1 MQSGTS
7 TTLDK
12 LNRTLDVTLKT
23 ALVFTGG
30 GSRGAV
36 EVGALKAIADR
47 ILPDAVIGT
56 SVGAINVAFYAA
68 GVTPREL
75 ERLWLGLTSRFVFPI
90 NWEFIW
96 RPWKARS
103 ISHQGNLKRFL
114 TDNLPVETFEKCKI
128 PLYINATELRTGRS
142 VFFSSGSIIEAVL
155 ASAAIPPYY
164 PPHVVGG
171 VEYVDGGVSN
181 VIGIDEAKAL
191 KCEQVIAVSTYD
203 EQESGQLCNVF
214 KLSSHVL
221 HMVIRCKLHDELD
234 LETKGFGHKHIT
246 LIKPGVPASMHI
258 TDFSHTRRLIALG
271 EEEARRMLHHITAQP
286 YFPTR
291 RS

>member
-1 MQSGTS
+1 MRTEAS
-7 TTLDK
+7 TTLDNF
-12 LNRTLDVTLKT
+12 NRSLDVTLKT

-47 ILPDAVIGT
+47 IRPDAVIGT
-56 SVGAINVAFYAA
+56 SVGAINVALYAA
-68 GVTPREL
+68 GVTPTEL

-90 NWEFIW
+90 NWGFIW
-96 RPWKARS
+96 RPWNTRS

-114 TDNLPVETFEKCKI
+114 SDNLPVQTFEECKI

-142 VFFSSGSIIEAVL
+142 VVFSSGNIIEAVL

-164 PPHVVGG
+164 PPRVIGG

-181 VIGIDEAKAL
+181 VIAIDEAKAL
-191 KCEQVIAVSTYD
+191 KCNQVIAVSTYD
-203 EQESGQLCNVF
+203 EQESGQLRNVF

-234 LETKGFGHKHIT
+234 LETKGFVRKHIT
-246 LIKPGVPASMHI
+246 LIKPEVPANMQI
-258 TDFSHTRRLIALG
+258 TDFSHTRCLIALG
-271 EEEARRMLHHITAQP
+271 EEEARRMLHHIKV
-286 YFPTR
+286 
-291 RS
+291 